1 MKIAQEKLFY
11 SYENAHELYK
21 VPTNKINR
29 ETSVNII
36 ILMKSQIV
44 KNMLNDMPEDIKL
57 FSRVYADLVLR
68 IGQALNEQNLTKSD
82 LAQKLDKRPSEI
94 SKWLNGDHNFT
105 LKSLCKLQVELG
117 VTLINIPS
125 VLSVKKQAED
135 SEDHEGQMS
144 SVDIQE
150 LLKMKHVTP
159 DGFWVFH
166 PKKSLES
173 EIEYSKPIGNRK
185 IVA

>member
-1 MKIAQEKLFY
+1 MLGSQLPNINNQSTLHLIVKIAQEKLFY

-135 SEDHEGQMS
+135 SEDHEGQS
-144 SVDIQE
+144 TISITS
-150 LLKMKHVTP
+150 H
-159 DGFWVFH
+159 
-166 PKKSLES
+166 
-173 EIEYSKPIGNRK
+173 
-185 IVA
+185 